1 MNSTLLLGFDEKT
14 QAIHEVP
21 AANTLLLGGI
31 GCGKIHFMT
40 ENIKHQKNANMVILD
55 AGNRLFKEIH
65 EELES
70 NGYHVMQ
77 YKGSNYNPFTYMKSD
92 TSMIDF
98 ANIVSNMLN
107 TEKSPLWASVVNRI
121 LIEYLVRY
129 KEEHDLSE
137 LTMQKLYEA
146 VVSGDIK
153 NGFTED
159 VLTDSVENKI
169 LLEFGKRLLPYKDMD
184 VSQSSLD
191 LSKLFTDE
199 KQVLFLEMDRI
210 STVPNLIHIIL
221 SNQLMKGTMDCESSP
236 ELIFFLSEV
245 GNLPVEAIPNFSEM
259 AAVAKKYNTVFVLDV
274 QSVGQLSSSTLNV
287 MERIVF
293 CGGTGYT
300 DAEYLSNYCGMEKT
314 RRLFHRP
321 KLQPVMSAD
330 EFQHL
335 PAYKCAV
342 LSLPHTK
349 PIFLR
354 KLLYIPHHSDTAEA
368 EEEEDEKDMVNQK

>member
-1 MNSTLLLGFDEKT
+1 MNSTLLLGFDEKA

-21 AANTLLLGGI
+21 AANMLYLGGT
-31 GCGKIHFMT
+31 GCDKTGFMA
-40 ENIKHQKNANMVILD
+40 ENIKHQENANMVILD
-55 AGNRLFKEIH
+55 VENRLFKETH
-65 EELES
+65 KTLES
-70 NGYHVMQ
+70 NGYHIMQ
-77 YKGSNYNPFTYMKSD
+77 YKGDNYNPFTYMKSD
-92 TSMIDF
+92 ASMIDF
-98 ANIVSNMLN
+98 ANIVSTMLN
-107 TEKSPLWASVVNRI
+107 TEKSPFQASVVNRPLWVSVVNRI

-153 NGFTED
+153 EGFTED
-159 VLTDSVENKI
+159 VLTDSIENKI
-169 LLEFGKRLLPYKDMD
+169 LLEFGERLLPYKDMD
-184 VSQSSLD
+184 ISQSLLD

-199 KQVLFLEMDRI
+199 KQALFLEMDRT

-221 SNQLMKGTMDCESSP
+221 LNQLMKGTMDCESSP
-236 ELIFFLSEV
+236 EFFFLSEA

-259 AAVAKKYNTVFVLDV
+259 AAVAKKYNTAFVLDI
-274 QSVGQLSSSTLNV
+274 QSVGQLSSSTLKA
-287 MERIVF
+287 MECVVF

-330 EFQHL
+330 EFQRL

-354 KLLYIPHHSDTAEA
+354 KLLHIPHHSDNAGA
-368 EEEEDEKDMVNQK
+368 KRRG

>member
-21 AANTLLLGGI
+21 AANILCLGGT
-31 GCGKIHFMT
+31 GCGKTGFMA
-40 ENIKHQKNANMVILD
+40 ENIKHQKNTNMVILD
-55 AGNRLFKEIH
+55 VGNRLFKETH
-65 EELES
+65 KTLES
-70 NGYHVMQ
+70 NGYHIMQ
-77 YKGSNYNPFTYMKSD
+77 CKGDNYNPFIYMKSD
-92 TSMIDF
+92 ASMIDF
-98 ANIVSNMLN
+98 ANIVSTMLN
-107 TEKSPLWASVVNRI
+107 TEKSPFQASVVNRPLWVSVVNRI

-169 LLEFGKRLLPYKDMD
+169 LLEFGERLLPYKNMNI
-184 VSQSSLD
+184 SQSLLD
-191 LSKLFTDE
+191 LSKLLTEE
-199 KQVLFLEMDRI
+199 KQVLFLEMDRT
-210 STVPNLIHIIL
+210 STILNLMYIIL
-221 SNQLMKGTMDCESSP
+221 LNQLMKGAMDCESSP
-236 ELIFFLSEV
+236 ELIFFLSEA
-245 GNLPVEAIPNFSEM
+245 GSLPVEAIPNFSEM
-259 AAVAKKYNTVFVLDV
+259 AAVAKKYNTAFVLDI
-274 QSVGQLSSSTLNV
+274 QSVGQLSSSTLKV
-287 MERIVF
+287 MEHIVF
-293 CGGTGYT
+293 YGGTGYT

-330 EFQHL
+330 EFQYL

-354 KLLYIPHHSDTAEA
+354 KLLYIPHHSDTAGA
-368 EEEEDEKDMVNQK
+368 KRRG

>member
-1 MNSTLLLGFDEKT
+1 MNSTLLLGFDEKA
-14 QAIHEVP
+14 QAVHEVP
-21 AANTLLLGGI
+21 AANILCLGGA
-31 GCGKIHFMT
+31 GCGKTGFMA
-40 ENIKHQKNANMVILD
+40 ENIKHQENANMVILD
-55 AGNRLFKEIH
+55 VGNRLFKETH
-65 EELES
+65 KTLES
-70 NGYHVMQ
+70 NGYHIMQ
-77 YKGSNYNPFTYMKSD
+77 CKGDNYNPFTYMKSD
-92 TSMIDF
+92 ASMIDF
-98 ANIVSNMLN
+98 ANIVSTMLN
-107 TEKSPLWASVVNRI
+107 AEKSPFQASVVNRPLWVSVVNRI

-153 NGFTED
+153 ESFTED
-159 VLTDSVENKI
+159 VLTDSIENKI
-169 LLEFGKRLLPYKDMD
+169 LLEFGERLLPYKDMD
-184 VSQSSLD
+184 ISQSLLD

-199 KQVLFLEMDRI
+199 KQALFLEMDRT

-221 SNQLMKGTMDCESSP
+221 LNQLMKGTMDCESSP
-236 ELIFFLSEV
+236 ELIFFLSEA
-245 GNLPVEAIPNFSEM
+245 GNLPVEAIPDFSEM
-259 AAVAKKYNTVFVLDV
+259 AAVAKKYNTAFVLDT
-274 QSVGQLSSSTLNV
+274 QSVGQLSSSTLKV
-287 MERIVF
+287 MECIIF

-330 EFQHL
+330 EFQRL

-354 KLLYIPHHSDTAEA
+354 KLLYISHHSDTAGA
-368 EEEEDEKDMVNQK
+368 KRRG

>member
-335 PAYKCAV
+335 PA
-342 LSLPHTK
+342 
-349 PIFLR
+349 
-354 KLLYIPHHSDTAEA
+354 
-368 EEEEDEKDMVNQK
+368 

>member
-1 MNSTLLLGFDEKT
+1 MNSTLLLGFDEKA

-21 AANTLLLGGI
+21 AVNMLYLGGT
-31 GCGKIHFMT
+31 GCDKTGFMA
-40 ENIKHQKNANMVILD
+40 ENIKHQENANMVILD
-55 AGNRLFKEIH
+55 VGNRLFKETH
-65 EELES
+65 KTLES

-77 YKGSNYNPFTYMKSD
+77 CKGDNYNPFTYMKSD
-92 TSMIDF
+92 VSMIDF

-107 TEKSPLWASVVNRI
+107 TEGSPLWVSVVNRI

-153 NGFTED
+153 EGFTED
-159 VLTDSVENKI
+159 VLTDSIENKI
-169 LLEFGKRLLPYKDMD
+169 LLEFGERLLPYKDMD
-184 VSQSSLD
+184 ISQSLLN
-191 LSKLFTDE
+191 LSKFFTDE
-199 KQVLFLEMDRI
+199 KQVLFLEMDRT
-210 STVPNLIHIIL
+210 STIPNLIHIIL
-221 SNQLMKGTMDCESSP
+221 LNQLMKGTMDCESNP
-236 ELIFFLSEV
+236 ELIFFLSEA

-259 AAVAKKYNTVFVLDV
+259 AAVAKKYNTVFVLGA
-274 QSVGQLSSSTLNV
+274 QSVGQLSSSTLKA
-287 MERIVF
+287 MECIVF
-293 CGGTGYT
+293 YGRTGYT

-321 KLQPVMSAD
+321 KLQPIMSAD
-330 EFQHL
+330 EFQRL

-349 PIFLR
+349 PILLR
-354 KLLYIPHHSDTAEA
+354 KLLYIPHHSDTAGA
-368 EEEEDEKDMVNQK
+368 KTEEEDSS